1 MTDETQAVPEQND
14 APVAPETPVVEETSK
29 AHPGWDK
36 LLSELPEA
44 WHGKVTPYLQDADR
58 NFQQQLEK
66 YTPFKDYV
74 DQGVTPELISGG
86 LTLARAIESNPLEVF
101 DNLKNYLSENGMM
114 PEEAA
119 KEAAS
124 IMENESG
131 EDFEDIMDDVP
142 AALKKEIEDLKNFK
156 SEQEKRQYEAE
167 LEKETQKYAVQ
178 LETEMTDL
186 RSKYQITEAH
196 EVAIYDLM
204 NAAIN
209 AGREVSL
216 ADAAKQLQSIVGNFT
231 PIGATPSEAP
241 PLVVGSSGGAGVP
254 AQNLQVPKDD
264 KGKAEMMRKLFADYN
279 KAQ

>member
-1 MTDETQAVPEQND
+1 MTDETQAVPEQPVD
-14 APVAPETPVVEETSK
+14 VVPEAPVEESSK

-36 LLSELPEA
+36 LLNEIPEA

-66 YTPFKDYV
+66 YTPFKEYV

-86 LTLARAIESNPLEVF
+86 LNLARAIESNPKEVY
-101 DNLKNYLSENGMM
+101 DNLKTYLIDNGVM
-114 PEEAA
+114 PADAA

-131 EDFEDIMDDVP
+131 EDIEDIMDDVP

-156 SEQEKRQYEAE
+156 TEQEKRQYEAE
-167 LEKETQKYAVQ
+167 LEKATQDYAAQ

-196 EVAIYDLM
+196 EIAIYDLM

-209 AGREVSL
+209 AGREVTL
-216 ADAAKQLQSIVGNFT
+216 ADAAQQLQKIVGNFS
-231 PIGATPSEAP
+231 PVGATPAEPAP
-241 PLVVGSSGGAGVP
+241 LIVGNSGGAGVP
-254 AQNLQVPKDD
+254 APNLEIPKDD
-264 KGKAEMMRKLFADYN
+264 KGKAEMLRKMFAEYN
-279 KAQ
+279 AKS